1 MHGSSAQ
8 PTASGPEIDASHPLL
23 IEHVSYRYQPD
34 QPDAVRD
41 VSLTVEQRSIVG
53 VLGPNGGG
61 KSTLVRLA
69 LGDLEP
75 DAGEVRVAGIEP
87 VAARR
92 EGLIGYVSQERPP
105 VAGVPMSVGDFLRY
119 SLSAHL
125 TGFERMSSTLR
136 DRLHWAMDVTGASAF
151 QERPV
156 GALSGGQLQRVVLA
170 RAIAM
175 EPALLLLD
183 EPTVGVDVQGQ
194 AAFAELLETVRDR
207 TGCGLLLVSH
217 DLRAMV
223 AGCDQIACLNQTLH
237 AHVAPD
243 GLTPSVLAEVFAH
256 EVEGALGAVHVE
268 AHLAAG
274 CAHEHHGPADAPCGE
289 GSSTDDSESG
299 RTGP

>member
-1 MHGSSAQ
+1 MDRPSAQ
-8 PTASGPEIDASHPLL
+8 PAISTDVDAAPPLL
-23 IEHVSYRYQPD
+23 IEGVRFRYQSD

-41 VSLTVEQRSIVG
+41 VSLRVEHRSIVG

-75 DAGEVRVAGIEP
+75 MSGVVRVAGMP
-87 VAARR
+87 PSTARR
-92 EGLIGYVSQERPP
+92 KGLIGYVSQERPP
-105 VAGVPMSVGDFLRY
+105 VAGVPMSVRDFLSY
-119 SLSAHL
+119 SLGAHL
-125 TGFERMSSTLR
+125 TGFRRLQSDAR
-136 DRLHWAMDVTGASAF
+136 DRLAWAMDVTGASAF
-151 QERPV
+151 DHRPI

-175 EPALLLLD
+175 EPCLLLLD
-183 EPTVGVDVQGQ
+183 EPTVGVDMQGQ
-194 AAFAELLETVRDR
+194 AAFAELLETVRQR

-256 EVEGALGAVHVE
+256 EGEGAVGAVHVE
-268 AHLAAG
+268 AHLAAD
-274 CAHEHHGPADAPCGE
+274 CTHEHDAP
-289 GSSTDDSESG
+289 SSRDAAG
-299 RTGP
+299 RVPKDGRDGA